1 MAFVTDHEVYDAL
14 PISNDALE
22 RGGVELL
29 RAGVVDEELFITAR
43 RVFAEPAHW
52 GYVLADITRRLA
64 TLYAAEGDFTEAKVG
79 AAIAG
84 AFARSLR
91 SKAGAAQ
98 PPSYPPPHA
107 GEGRKGVKPAKS
119 MRPRAKARA
128 TSKSTTKA
136 ATRRQSAR
144 AKP

>member
-1 MAFVTDHEVYDAL
+1 MAFITDHEVYDAL

-64 TLYAAEGDFTEAKVG
+64 ALYAAESDFAEAKVS

-91 SKAGAAQ
+91 SKAGAARA
-98 PPSYPPPHA
+98 PPYPPPHG
-107 GEGRKGVKPAKS
+107 GEGREGAKPAKS
-119 MRPRAKARA
+119 ARPRAKARA
-128 TSKSTTKA
+128 ASKSTTKA
-136 ATRRQSAR
+136 VTRRQGAR